1 MEPIILMRAWQVSR
15 FHSEYADKM
24 SVFSRLKYLA
34 KATKYYKGSICLFDN
49 ENAFIQECLQKR
61 PEYYQIIT
69 APYINST
76 WNLNERVNRLV
87 NHLSALQQ
95 KNWNFDFEYNYDI
108 LILDLSVVNISGYR
122 IILDKPIWFHREGVL
137 ALNIFKDDIRIYTLS
152 FSIEKND
159 NELAILV
166 GGIQGRNIDN
176 ILDEY
181 RILTKLLYGIRPRD
195 FIIELLRI
203 FGNVIGVS
211 HIAAISDECRHQ
223 RHPYFGKNT
232 TRPLPANYNEIWT
245 DRGGVRESYSTYA
258 LPMNSVR
265 DIDAVAAKKRSMYK
279 KRYELLRQIEHEII
293 FNFSNLVPKP
303 ALEAK

>member
-1 MEPIILMRAWQVSR
+1 MEPSILMRAWQFTGR
-15 FHSEYADKM
+15 HLENADKM
-24 SVFSRLKYLA
+24 SISGRLKYLA
-34 KATKYYKGSICLFDN
+34 NATINYKSANSLLN
-49 ENAFIQECLQKR
+49 NQNAFIKEALQKR
-61 PEYYQIIT
+61 PEYFQIIT

-76 WNLNERVNRLV
+76 WNVKQRVNKLFY
-87 NHLSALQQ
+87 HLNSL
-95 KNWNFDFEYNYDI
+95 KHSDWNFDFDFNYDL

-122 IILDKPIWFHREGVL
+122 IVLDKPLWFHREGVL
-137 ALNIFKDDIRIYTLS
+137 ALNIFKDDMRIYTLS
-152 FSIEKND
+152 FSIEANGA
-159 NELAILV
+159 ELAILV

-181 RILTKLLYGIRPRD
+181 RSLTKLLYGIRPRD

-203 FGNVIGVS
+203 LAGVIGVS

-223 RHPYFGKNT
+223 RHPYFGKDT

-245 DRGGVRESYSTYA
+245 DRGGVRESYSNYA
-258 LPMNSVR
+258 LPIYSVR

-279 KRYELLRQIEHEII
+279 KRYELLRQIEQEII
-293 FNFSNLVPKP
+293 FNFPNLVPKP

>member
-1 MEPIILMRAWQVSR
+1 M
-15 FHSEYADKM
+15 Y
-24 SVFSRLKYLA
+24 VFFYLENDFIEKY
-34 KATKYYKGSICLFDN
+34 
-49 ENAFIQECLQKR
+49 LQKR

-87 NHLSALQQ
+87 NHLNALKQN
-95 KNWNFDFEYNYDI
+95 NWNFDFEFDYDI
-108 LILDLSVVNISGYR
+108 LILDLSVFNISGYR

-152 FSIEKND
+152 FSIEANG

-166 GGIQGRNIDN
+166 GGIQGRNIDK

-181 RILTKLLYGIRPRD
+181 KILTKLLHGIRPRD

-203 FGNVIGVS
+203 LGGVIGVS

-223 RHPYFGKNT
+223 RHPYFGKDA
-232 TRPLPANYNEIWT
+232 TRPLPANYNEIWA
-245 DRGGVRESYSTYA
+245 DRGGVRESYSTYV

-279 KRYELLRQIEHEII
+279 KRYELLRQIEQEII
-293 FNFSNLVPKP
+293 SNFPNFVAKP
-303 ALEAK
+303 AFKAK